1 MNTLLR
7 IAFAS
12 ALVASFEPIHGE
24 SPTVANATKDAP
36 FVNSLGMKFV
46 PVPDTKIL
54 MCIHETRRADF
65 APFTKESMGVDQM
78 WKDWKIKNVNA
89 DRGDEYP
96 VANVGWATAKQFC
109 RWLTQKEQGSKH
121 VFTYRLPTDLEW
133 SCAVGIA
140 KLENPTATFES
151 KNTGIPDIF
160 PWGNEW
166 PPKTPVGNYAD
177 VKTTKI
183 GFKRTIEGYDD
194 GYVLTSPVMS
204 YPPNQLGIYDLGG
217 NVWEWC
223 EDWADD
229 SKKFRV
235 LRGGSWGMD
244 RKSAIQSC
252 ARIGVAPVGLLVN
265 GQFGFRVVV
274 TTEP

>member
-160 PWGNEW
+160 PWGTND
-166 PPKTPVGNYAD
+166 T
-177 VKTTKI
+177 
-183 GFKRTIEGYDD
+183 
-194 GYVLTSPVMS
+194 
-204 YPPNQLGIYDLGG
+204 
-217 NVWEWC
+217 
-223 EDWADD
+223 
-229 SKKFRV
+229 
-235 LRGGSWGMD
+235 
-244 RKSAIQSC
+244 
-252 ARIGVAPVGLLVN
+252 GLSHKHII
-265 GQFGFRVVV
+265 
-274 TTEP
+274 